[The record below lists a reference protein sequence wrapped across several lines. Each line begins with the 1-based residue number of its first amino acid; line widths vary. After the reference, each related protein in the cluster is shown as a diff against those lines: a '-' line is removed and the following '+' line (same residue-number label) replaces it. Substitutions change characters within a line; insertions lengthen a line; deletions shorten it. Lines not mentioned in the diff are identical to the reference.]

1 VQGGG
6 CEGGGGVSARRRRC
20 EEGGG
25 GGCKCEWGGAS
36 VRGGGQ
42 VQWGRGVG
50 GGGGGGGGGGASLKV
65 CCFTSCHY
73 CSPIVFLAY
82 PFVQCTCTY
91 T

>member
-1 VQGGG
+1 VQVGGESVRG
-6 CEGGGGVSARRRRC
+6 RGGVSARRRT
-20 EEGGG
+20 
-25 GGCKCEWGGAS
+25 
-36 VRGGGQ
+36 VR
-42 VQWGRGVG
+42 VRVG
-50 GGGGGGGGGGASLKV
+50 GGKCERGRASARGKGRGREASLKV